1 MGEFLWDQQDMIELN
16 LILGPIGC
24 FWRQSFTLPI
34 TFWSAF
40 ISSVLTFATPFSYSR
55 RLGPSFWIICG
66 EKKSFL
72 GMPGLQSLVRRP
84 GYHTENSWHLD
95 GSWTLGND
103 FSYQC
108 GIINLRSS
116 ITHISNPSLCWCW
129 ACLWRSNQC
138 FAFWIS
144 MFKSQILQLAFFWL
158 LNLILFHLQLK

>member
-40 ISSVLTFATPFSYSR
+40 ISSVLTFATPFAYSR
-55 RLGPSFWIICG
+55 RLGLSFWIISGGKNPFLECLAYNPLSG
-66 EKKSFL
+66 VQAYHNEK
-72 GMPGLQSLVRRP
+72 
-84 GYHTENSWHLD
+84 SWHLD
-95 GSWTLGND
+95 VSWTLGND